1 MTSITLGTA
10 EDTYYKFIF
19 DLFADRD
26 IQIDEET
33 STKVVS
39 ASKIKELFLISKV
52 ESKILK
58 VIWSL
63 WVKDK

>member
-10 EDTYYKFIF
+10 EDTYYKSIF
-19 DLFADRD
+19 DLFADWD